1 MAADIGGSSKAI
13 WLPQSNA
20 IVTLVFMTPLAQLA
34 DLWGRRLPLL
44 LASSAACIG
53 SVIVSRSTTMG
64 MALAGNVIASCSFAS
79 APLLFAVASEIVPRR
94 YRPISQAGIN
104 GMFSLTGVVVLLAGT
119 YLCQNYLHGWRILWY
134 VCAGVSALATL
145 LTFLFYNPPPRVLQA
160 SLTLKQ
166 KVKRVDWVGVLTLPV
181 GLTLFVMALTWS
193 ENPFPWS
200 DEHILGPFI
209 VGSIVLMFV
218 IYYEW
223 KVKTDGLFHR
233 QLFKKSRNFP
243 LALFA
248 ISVEGASFFAV
259 NAFFPTEIGSLFE
272 LDPMDVGIRFSIAFV
287 SSTVAALLVAWYSS
301 RWKAIRVPLLLGFTC
316 FIVAFSMSVVLYAQ
330 SVNLHNNTNEDIGLL
345 MSINVGSSAVIWVA
359 SATIGFGLGSVVT
372 PLTTAAQFSAPPEL
386 ITISTGALLCLRTFG
401 AGIILPVINSVFN
414 SQMKKNVPANIAE
427 RVLPLGL
434 GPEQLG
440 DFITALNAH
449 NQTLIAAIP
458 GVTPQII
465 EAGIQGLKAALVSSF
480 RMLWIT
486 PLVISAIALF
496 GSSISMSPVG

>member
-1 MAADIGGSSKAI
+1 
-13 WLPQSNA
+13 
-20 IVTLVFMTPLAQLA
+20 
-34 DLWGRRLPLL
+34 
-44 LASSAACIG
+44 
-53 SVIVSRSTTMG
+53 
-64 MALAGNVIASCSFAS
+64 
-79 APLLFAVASEIVPRR
+79 
-94 YRPISQAGIN
+94 
-104 GMFSLTGVVVLLAGT
+104 
-119 YLCQNYLHGWRILWY
+119 
-134 VCAGVSALATL
+134 
-145 LTFLFYNPPPRVLQA
+145 
-160 SLTLKQ
+160 
-166 KVKRVDWVGVLTLPV
+166 
-181 GLTLFVMALTWS
+181 
-193 ENPFPWS
+193 
-200 DEHILGPFI
+200 
-209 VGSIVLMFV
+209 
-218 IYYEW
+218 
-223 KVKTDGLFHR
+223 
-233 QLFKKSRNFP
+233 
-243 LALFA
+243 
-248 ISVEGASFFAV
+248 
-259 NAFFPTEIGSLFE
+259 
-272 LDPMDVGIRFSIAFV
+272 
-287 SSTVAALLVAWYSS
+287 
-301 RWKAIRVPLLLGFTC
+301 
-316 FIVAFSMSVVLYAQ
+316 
-330 SVNLHNNTNEDIGLL
+330 

-414 SQMKKNVPANIAE
+414 SQMKKNVLANIAE